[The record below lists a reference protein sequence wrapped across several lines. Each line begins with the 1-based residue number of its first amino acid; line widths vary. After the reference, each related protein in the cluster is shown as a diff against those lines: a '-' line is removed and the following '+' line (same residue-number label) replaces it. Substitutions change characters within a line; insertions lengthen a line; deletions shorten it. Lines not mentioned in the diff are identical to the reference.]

1 MDRHLDIG
9 ADGLPNYK
17 VGLSAQRLH
26 GELAVCCDL
35 LVRTLALLSDV
46 CKLELKQL
54 IDDLL
59 PEYKAVFGGDSLEE
73 LVDDD

>member
-1 MDRHLDIG
+1 MGSFGVNPIG
-9 ADGLPNYK
+9 
-17 VGLSAQRLH
+17 R
-26 GELAVCCDL
+26 
-35 LVRTLALLSDV
+35 
-46 CKLELKQL
+46 KQL